1 MWLLMQE
8 NKINEFDNILSD
20 CGFEYGVTSK
30 ISYYHFKKYLERAKK
45 LEGWDETRFL
55 KSLRIS
61 IGIDLRYIKDIHE
74 GFIELGIINI
84 NNGCIEFLGLKKEN
98 NRKRKKDSLE
108 EKTQLQKDIDK
119 HEEFKQEKE
128 KEVEKE

>member
-108 EKTQLQKDIDK
+108 EKTQLQKDRDK
-119 HEEFKQEKE
+119 HNEFIEQ
-128 KEVEKE
+128 KEVKNET

>member
-128 KEVEKE
+128 KEVK